1 MTETLTALEG
11 GHVPDVAPAM
21 MPPGALRSAAAMAT
35 DGAPA
40 CAELKGT
47 S

>member
-1 MTETLTALEG
+1 VSEDMGAAT
-11 GHVPDVAPAM
+11 
-21 MPPGALRSAAAMAT
+21 MPPGALRSAAEMAT